1 MASPKGKQEDILKGL
16 NPGEDEDIIELTE
29 VVTEGEAETLIEL
42 PPELKV
48 LDSLDFKTL
57 LGEEPESPEPEPIL
71 PEPEPE
77 GDVDGALASLL
88 GPLEEEPQQPTSF
101 PEIEPE
107 LEIED
112 QEPPFQLPPSPS
124 SVDVVESMTAEQ
136 LVEQVMARF
145 GETRLTEIIE
155 PLIRDLV
162 EKICRELFPGVAEE
176 IISKEIEALKN
187 SVE

>member
-16 NPGEDEDIIELTE
+16 NPGEDEDVIELTE

-57 LGEEPESPEPEPIL
+57 LGGEPESPEPEPTL
-71 PEPEPE
+71 PEPGPEPA
-77 GDVDGALASLL
+77 GDADDALASLL
-88 GPLEEEPQQPTSF
+88 GPLEEEPQ
-101 PEIEPE
+101 

-112 QEPPFQLPPSPS
+112 QEPPFQLSSSQS

-136 LVEQVMARF
+136 LVEKVMARF
-145 GETRLTEIIE
+145 GETRLIEIIE
-155 PLIRDLV
+155 PIIRDLV

>member
-1 MASPKGKQEDILKGL
+1 MASPTGKQEDILKGL
-16 NPGEDEDIIELTE
+16 KPGEDEDIIELTE

-57 LGEEPESPEPEPIL
+57 LGEEPESPQPEPTL
-71 PEPEPE
+71 PEPQLEPEPE
-77 GDVDGALASLL
+77 GDVDGALAALL

-101 PEIEPE
+101 PEIEA
-107 LEIED
+107 
-112 QEPPFQLPPSPS
+112 QEPPPPLADT
-124 SVDVVESMTAEQ
+124 VASMTAEQ
-136 LVEQVMARF
+136 LVENVMARF

-155 PLIRDLV
+155 PIIRDIA
-162 EKICRELFPGVAEE
+162 EKICRELFPGIAEE